1 VARIREWGELES
13 QIMNFLW
20 DAPAP
25 LGARD
30 IQRLF
35 VDHTPAYST
44 VMTTLTRL
52 EKKGHV
58 KRGGPSPRKTKFEA
72 VRTNEEQTVDDMV
85 SVLDQ
90 ANDREAALLAFA
102 GNLDSRDLELLRS
115 AFTK

>member
-1 VARIREWGELES
+1 MARVREWGELES

-20 DAPAP
+20 DSPEP
-25 LGARD
+25 LGARE
-30 IQRLF
+30 IQHLF
-35 VDHTPAYST
+35 TDHTPAYST

-58 KRGGPSPRKTKFEA
+58 KRGGPSPRKTKFVA

-85 SVLDQ
+85 SVLNQ

-102 GNLDSRDLELLRS
+102 GNLDERDFELLRR
-115 AFTK
+115 AFDK